1 MILEK
6 LHLPTICILSF
17 LMFQIQY
24 YMNIYKITMI
34 LQICFCNHL
43 KVFCNYCDK
52 NANFENIIQICAGN
66 LFCLRKEEGKKLRQ
80 KESFICET
88 CSADIN
94 NVCRFLESLD
104 SFRLWLIGVKRTLY
118 QPSNGNYERR
128 SRRQVAHTGV
138 DVFIKSH
145 LKFH

>member
-1 MILEK
+1 MLEGK
-6 LHLPTICILSF
+6 IRETPFFKVQSG
-17 LMFQIQY
+17 
-24 YMNIYKITMI
+24 KITV
-34 LQICFCNHL
+34 CN
-43 KVFCNYCDK
+43 V
-52 NANFENIIQICAGN
+52 
-66 LFCLRKEEGKKLRQ
+66 
-80 KESFICET
+80 S
-88 CSADIN
+88 
-94 NVCRFLESLD
+94 RFLESLD

>member
-1 MILEK
+1 MREISFVFVKKKEK
-6 LHLPTICILSF
+6 TS
-17 LMFQIQY
+17 
-24 YMNIYKITMI
+24 
-34 LQICFCNHL
+34 
-43 KVFCNYCDK
+43 
-52 NANFENIIQICAGN
+52 A
-66 LFCLRKEEGKKLRQ
+66 KK

-94 NVCRFLESLD
+94 NARSRFLESLD